1 MISSIRRRAASVR
14 IEQSTVLP
22 AGGSEFVSVP
32 NPASFQRPI
41 APGKNKQEHTR
52 AGATMISANET
63 ITLRWSMDDESW
75 SHWAKGRGKQT
86 VKGIVLEALKEVR
99 KKPQARKRIK
109 DRCASIREDRESPN
123 LAPEPTEPK
132 HKVDIQL
139 PAAIWGEACRCV
151 GREMIPGNPVKPGE
165 LLAAV
170 IIESSSWQQIG
181 NETDEL
187 LSGWLQNSLISSLN
201 VSTELTHKGLRLGIH
216 EKIIA
221 WIVAI
226 SAFASA
232 VAA

>member
-1 MISSIRRRAASVR
+1 M
-14 IEQSTVLP
+14 
-22 AGGSEFVSVP
+22 VSV
-32 NPASFQRPI
+32 
-41 APGKNKQEHTR
+41 KE
-52 AGATMISANET
+52 TM
-63 ITLRWSMDDESW
+63 TLSWSMDDESW

-86 VKGIVLEALKEVR
+86 VKGIVFEALKEVR
-99 KKPQARKRIK
+99 IKPQARKRIK
-109 DRCASIREDRESPN
+109 DRCESIREDRESRR

-132 HKVDIQL
+132 HKVVIQL

-151 GREMIPGNPVKPGE
+151 GQEMIPGNPVKPGE

-201 VSTELTHKGLRLGIH
+201 VSTELTHKGLSFGKH
-216 EKIIA
+216 EKVIA
-221 WIVAI
+221 WIVAF

-232 VAA
+232 VAAWWVLFMKNTNNN